1 MMSVKHK
8 MMRFCFHCH
17 PSTSAVKD
25 QVTMTKAQ
33 SRTRHATAHDS
44 IADHNG
50 KTDYEQNLRILCCF
64 FIALLIARSMEMV
77 IKTVTTPL
85 P

>member
-8 MMRFCFHCH
+8 MLNSCFHCH

-33 SRTRHATAHDS
+33 SRTRHSTPHDS
-44 IADHNG
+44 ISDNNG
-50 KTDYEQNLRILCCF
+50 ETEYEGNLRFCGGF
-64 FIALLIARSMEMV
+64 SHLIARPVEMV
-77 IKTVTTPL
+77 IKTVTTPVL
-85 P
+85 